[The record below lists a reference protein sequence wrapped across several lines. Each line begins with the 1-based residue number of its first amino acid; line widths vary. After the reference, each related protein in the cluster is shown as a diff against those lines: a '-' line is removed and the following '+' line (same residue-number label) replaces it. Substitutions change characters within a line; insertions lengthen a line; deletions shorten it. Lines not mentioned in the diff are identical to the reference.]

1 MCVCVFMSQCY
12 PTNFF
17 SIFSDLN
24 PNLSELQQTHAPKI
38 SNCGLYKVC
47 YECDTIK
54 TENRGISQHFSCFW
68 HS

>member
-38 SNCGLYKVC
+38 SNCVVC
-47 YECDTIK
+47 TKFAMSVIP
-54 TENRGISQHFSCFW
+54 
-68 HS
+68 